1 MQHNIHPEAPQSEKA
16 NTHIDPGKKEQC
28 EGMSVHFRND
38 LLNYR
43 YLKIVHANGRGEKT
57 ENTGQKRMCNNTY
70 ACLLCL
76 KKSRERLLRV
86 PTDLFLL

>member
-16 NTHIDPGKKEQC
+16 NTHLDPGKKEKY

-43 YLKIVHANGRGEKT
+43 YLKIVHANGTGGGGGTRKTRGRKECVIIH
-57 ENTGQKRMCNNTY
+57 MCVY
-70 ACLLCL
+70 F
-76 KKSRERLLRV
+76 V
-86 PTDLFLL
+86 